1 MLWKWDSHLQ
11 YPKEHMQQQGTCP
24 TQRVKQGLRFPW
36 RHACYLS
43 EQHPA
48 ATQTINIRAIVC
60 VQGNRAFPGLEWRF
74 PSHAAVVF
82 DTTKNYLWIWLN
94 AISCLQATH
103 GQKKKR
109 REQGK
114 TLTAGGSQSRAV
126 LVLARITA
134 LFSGCRFSSRM
145 CIGCFTQLRLK
156 LAFDSE
162 SDVNGF
168 SHPQAVCLQ

>member
-103 GQKKKR
+103 GQKKKKKKER
-109 REQGK
+109 ARED
-114 TLTAGGSQSRAV
+114 TDSW
-126 LVLARITA
+126 RIT
-134 LFSGCRFSSRM
+134 
-145 CIGCFTQLRLK
+145 
-156 LAFDSE
+156 E
-162 SDVNGF
+162 
-168 SHPQAVCLQ
+168 